1 MKKRVRCTFHEESN
15 MMMSSASNESSPLLG
30 RRFAFGRGASCSG
43 RLEED
48 PTPTPSS
55 NERRKNTIGML
66 FLHAGCILVGYLLNT
81 SYNPMYT
88 LRSTADYEDSI
99 LASFGY
105 LWGSP
110 KSPYA
115 KVQTLSFQIYTGGAP
130 AFKHNHECI
139 GCKLICIIWHHL
151 ASTFGCQV
159 WFDFIQRSMIAF
171 FVCI

>member
-1 MKKRVRCTFHEESN
+1 MI
-15 MMMSSASNESSPLLG
+15 MSSASNESSPLLG
-30 RRFAFGRGASCSG
+30 RRFAFGRDASCSG

-48 PTPTPSS
+48 PTTTPSS